1 MRWERLG
8 EVVDEK
14 VVVEL
19 GEDVEVFFCMS
30 AYDEGGPGLRAGSEG
45 AFEWAKVGGETDGIE
60 NRRDSWIGR
69 HKV

>member
-1 MRWERLG
+1 VGGEWFR
-8 EVVDEK
+8 EVVDEE

-19 GEDVEVFFCMS
+19 CENVEVFFCMS